1 MVSFVPLNSAVDT
14 DFYLLNQKCFV
25 RGWSEVEKKVNLSNQ
40 KKSKIKESSLSS
52 GESERSC
59 EPNFFFHMRDA
70 QHYYRNEYIS
80 LSLLAIVW
88 RKKTKF
94 LFAEVWE
101 NEVRKQIL

>member
-14 DFYLLNQKCFV
+14 DFYLSNQECFV
-25 RGWSEVEKKVNLSNQ
+25 RGWSDAEKKVNLSNQ

-59 EPNFFFHMRDA
+59 EPNFFFHMRVA
-70 QHYYRNEYIS
+70 QHYCRNEYIS

-88 RKKTKF
+88 RKKQNFFLRKF
-94 LFAEVWE
+94 GKMKYEKE
-101 NEVRKQIL
+101 